1 MMVVQ
6 HVRVVPMVRLGV
18 ENVIPTVVHLSSFIK
33 VMIYVV
39 GGKIRVE
46 TVTMNVGDVV
56 GVKHTCAQGD
66 YVECTITVVI
76 VGPHQGVGLVLKYE
90 ILTIM
95 HHK

>member
-1 MMVVQ
+1 MTRGLLVHQLLSIV
-6 HVRVVPMVRLGV
+6 
-18 ENVIPTVVHLSSFIK
+18 NVIPTVVHLSSLIK

-39 GGKIRVE
+39 GMKIRVE

-56 GVKHTCAQGD
+56 GVKHTCADGTED
-66 YVECTITVVI
+66 VDCMITVVI
-76 VGPHQGVGLVLKYE
+76 VGTHHGIGLVLKYE

>member
-1 MMVVQ
+1 MIRGLLVHQLLSIV
-6 HVRVVPMVRLGV
+6 
-18 ENVIPTVVHLSSFIK
+18 NVIPTVVHLSSLIK

-39 GGKIRVE
+39 GMKIRVE

-56 GVKHTCAQGD
+56 GVKHTCAD
-66 YVECTITVVI
+66 RTEDVECTITVII
-76 VGPHQGVGLVLKYE
+76 VGPHQGVGPVLKYE